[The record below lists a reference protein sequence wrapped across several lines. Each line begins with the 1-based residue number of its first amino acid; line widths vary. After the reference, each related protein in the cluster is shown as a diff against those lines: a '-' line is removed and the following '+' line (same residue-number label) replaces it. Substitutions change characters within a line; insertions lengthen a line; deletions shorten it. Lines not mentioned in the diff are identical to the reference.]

1 MMKLSMKTKMK
12 VCSETCLCVCV
23 RVRACACVCVCVGWC
38 ACDCSLNSVYS
49 MCSMCSMSALLV
61 VLAISNVLAG
71 LDVFRMSILTGESD
85 NKSTTGRLWS
95 PIDFPE
101 GAFSMCVCN
110 VCVCVCV

>member
-1 MMKLSMKTKMK
+1 
-12 VCSETCLCVCV
+12 
-23 RVRACACVCVCVGWC
+23 
-38 ACDCSLNSVYS
+38 
-49 MCSMCSMSALLV
+49 MSALLV

-110 VCVCVCV
+110 VCVCMCVNVCACARARVCVCVNVCVLSV